1 MRFAVMALALAMTAV
16 LGSQRCV
23 AAPPTFAGP
32 FDVRQCLVLHIVNP
46 SGNAF
51 TLHLR
56 WREPDRAQTD
66 RPLLVRVFD
75 PDETLLIRHD
85 APGERSEQIEQSVS
99 LQVPARGPGVY
110 QIAITGFRP
119 TVDVRTDPPLSFGV
133 YGAPSLACRVDQF
146 ADAWVYMPRG
156 LNWISV
162 RGGEGL
168 QSLTLLDQGGAAR
181 LNLSGA
187 TQSATTVQ
195 LEDDR
200 MYRVSAR
207 AAGVG
212 TVNFS
217 SLPIILCPDQA
228 SAQAIHGSVDVLD
241 DGTVCFHKFQVRAH
255 ALLKR
260 FRAMPPSAF
269 AVPPFVL
276 VRSKPAWLADP
287 VRNQFLVGPY
297 GVFSALDVVL
307 NEQVLDGASP
317 WFGCIYN
324 WRDEA
329 GRLRAANPWTTYDR
343 LGMKRAASSI
353 GVLAAVVSV
362 REPFNPLFGNEAL
375 RNRIAIAALQELMLM
390 REHEHVLP
398 EIEEY
403 QGGDRA
409 FTLANLTNA
418 FALAKGQCPDD
429 AWAVWREGLGRMV
442 DHHAVVAEVC
452 LTVNQ
457 WTFLIRSLQQF
468 ADGSGDAWYGEI
480 VQRHLRQLRDRIYYD
495 RGQSRAGY
503 FAESEGPDA
512 TYAGLE
518 LHNLACVYEQTRDN
532 SLLEMIRRSLDLYN
546 HTLAPEPD
554 GTYVGASSFCHRTP
568 LDFTHLQG
576 SGGLGMLA
584 DDLPEA
590 AAHAGRSWLAPP
602 IPHDAQQFQAAEQRL
617 TSMLMSLD
625 RRAFTQP
632 AIGEGAIAGGPEL
645 HFQIWRHFAS
655 QPLAGALPA
664 VDSQRF
670 DRNFGD
676 EFLCVRR
683 PSYYAFLFAGAPMG
697 TWQQSRR
704 PADSSQQHPRN
715 GGGLCMFWSPAF
727 GSSIL
732 AHNWS
737 ATAAQTLLIE
747 RRDGAGFDWED
758 YWSIERAFD
767 AEHAKAIIRGSIM
780 NQPLTF
786 ERRYEFLDEGV
797 KCEVTLRAGKSSE
810 SKGSWECFPYS
821 LQKSPVMSVRF
832 LDAAGRPARDGLASV
847 VVFASSASEVHVLVF
862 DQPRE
867 CRDSRDQGLDYQGK
881 QHEHARV
888 LARVG
893 TGLKAGDAV
902 TARWMLTASP
912 SSADAVRGAI
922 TRALQALRAR

>member
-1 MRFAVMALALAMTAV
+1 MRFAVIALAWAMAAV
-16 LGSQRCV
+16 LGCQRCM
-23 AAPPTFAGP
+23 AAPPAFAGP
-32 FDVRQCLVLHIVNP
+32 FDVRQCMVLHIVNP
-46 SGNAF
+46 SGDAF

-56 WREPDRAQTD
+56 WREPDRARTD

-75 PDETLLIRHD
+75 TDETLLIRHD
-85 APGERSEQIEQSVS
+85 APGEKGEQIEQSVS
-99 LQVPARGPGVY
+99 LEVPAGRPGVY
-110 QIAITGFRP
+110 QVAITGFRP

-133 YGAPSLACRVDQF
+133 YGTPTLACRDDQF
-146 ADAWVYMPRG
+146 TDAWVYMPRG
-156 LNWISV
+156 LNGMSV

-168 QSLTLLDQGGAAR
+168 QSLTVLDQGGAAR

-212 TVNFS
+212 TLNFS

-228 SAQAIHGSVDVLD
+228 SAQAIHASVDVLD
-241 DGTVCFHKFQVRAH
+241 DGTICFHRFQVRACE
-255 ALLKR
+255 LLKR

-269 AVPPFVL
+269 AVPPLVL

-343 LGMKRAASSI
+343 LGMKRAASSM
-353 GVLAAVVSV
+353 GVLAAVASV
-362 REPFNPLFGNEAL
+362 HEPFNPLFGSEAM
-375 RNRIAIAALQELMLM
+375 RNRIAIAALQELMLV

-398 EIEEY
+398 EIDEY

-418 FALAKGQCPDD
+418 FELAKGQCPDD

-452 LTVNQ
+452 LSVNQ

-495 RGQSRAGY
+495 RGQARAGY

-518 LHNLACVYEQTRDN
+518 LHNLACVYEQTRDKA
-532 SLLEMIRRSLDLYN
+532 LLEMLRRCLDLYN

-554 GTYVGASSFCHRTP
+554 GTYVGASSFSHRTP
-568 LDFTHLQG
+568 FDFTNLQG

-602 IPHDAQQFQAAEQRL
+602 IPHDAQQFQSAEQRL
-617 TSMLMSLD
+617 TGMLVSLD
-625 RRAFTQP
+625 RRAFTQA
-632 AIGEGAIAGGPEL
+632 AIGENVIVGGPEL
-645 HFQIWRHFAS
+645 HFEIWRHFAS
-655 QPLAGALPA
+655 QPLAGALPMVA
-664 VDSQRF
+664 SQRF

-683 PSYYAFLFAGAPMG
+683 PSYYAFLYAGAPMG
-697 TWQQSRR
+697 QWQQSRR
-704 PADSSQQHPRN
+704 PNDSSQQHPRN

-727 GSSIL
+727 GSSLL

-737 ATAAQTLLIE
+737 ATAAQTLLVE
-747 RRDGAGFDWED
+747 RAGGAGFDWED

-767 AEHAKAIIRGSIM
+767 MEHAKATVRGSIM
-780 NQPLTF
+780 NQPLAF
-786 ERRYEFLDEGV
+786 ERHYQFLDEGV
-797 KCEVTLRAGKSSE
+797 RCDLTLRATGSTE
-810 SKGSWECFPYS
+810 SRDSWECFPYS
-821 LQKSPVMSVRF
+821 LQKSTGITVRF
-832 LDAAGRPARDGLASV
+832 LDDAGRPAHDGMASA
-847 VVFASSASEVHVLVF
+847 VVFATAASEVHVLVF

-867 CRDSRDQGLDYQGK
+867 CRDGPDHGVDYQGK
-881 QHEHARV
+881 RHEHARV

-893 TGLKAGDAV
+893 AGLKAGDEV
-902 TARWMLTASP
+902 TTHWMLTTSP
-912 SSADAVRGAI
+912 ASADAVRRTI
-922 TRALQALRAR
+922 TRARQALRGH